1 MFSHNSNT
9 TKDKVNTLV
18 LTRVTRNGVC
28 ILTHIE
34 EYKYL
39 LERSRRFLETAEL
52 QLDKGFYD
60 LAVFSLEQALQLHL
74 KAYLL
79 KLGLEFTKKWSIR
92 RLLELIYKNTNS
104 EEIRSA
110 LANYAVELGSL
121 EDAYI
126 TSRYV
131 AREYCEEEARKLLQT
146 VRGVMDIVGRSVD
159 R

>member
-1 MFSHNSNT
+1 M
-9 TKDKVNTLV
+9 K
-18 LTRVTRNGVC
+18 
-28 ILTHIE
+28 
-34 EYKYL
+34 L
-39 LERSRRFLETAEL
+39 LSCNWI
-52 QLDKGFYD
+52 KGFMIWQ
-60 LAVFSLEQALQLHL
+60 VFSLEQALQLHL

-104 EEIRSA
+104 DEIRDT

-146 VRGVMDIVGRSVD
+146 VRGVMGIVGRSID

>member
-1 MFSHNSNT
+1 MR
-9 TKDKVNTLV
+9 DGV
-18 LTRVTRNGVC
+18 LY
-28 ILTHIE
+28 LTHIE

-52 QLDKGFYD
+52 QLDRGFYD
-60 LAVFSLEQALQLHL
+60 LAVFSLEQSLQLYL

-79 KLGLEFTKKWSIR
+79 KLGLESAKTRSIR
-92 RLLELIYKNTNS
+92 RLLEIIYKITNS
-104 EEIRSA
+104 EEIRNTIT
-110 LANYAVELGSL
+110 NYAVELGSL

-146 VRGVMDIVGRSVD
+146 VRGVMSIVGRAVD

>member
-1 MFSHNSNT
+1 
-9 TKDKVNTLV
+9 
-18 LTRVTRNGVC
+18 LTRVTRNGVLH
-28 ILTHIE
+28 LTHIK

-52 QLDKGFYD
+52 QLNRGFYD
-60 LAVFSLEQALQLHL
+60 LAVFSLEQSLQLYL

-79 KLGLEFTKKWSIR
+79 KLGLELPKKWSIR
-92 RLLELIYKNTNS
+92 RLLELIYKITNS
-104 EEIRSA
+104 DEIRNT
-110 LANYAVELGSL
+110 LANYAVEIGSI

-131 AREYCEEEARKLLQT
+131 AREYCEEEAKKLLQT
-146 VRGVMDIVGRSVD
+146 VREVMDIVERSID

>member
-1 MFSHNSNT
+1 MVFY
-9 TKDKVNTLV
+9 
-18 LTRVTRNGVC
+18 

-34 EYKYL
+34 EYKYPL
-39 LERSRRFLETAEL
+39 KRSRRFLETAEL
-52 QLDKGFYD
+52 QLDRRFYD
-60 LAVFSLEQALQLHL
+60 LAVFSLEQSLQLYL

-92 RLLELIYKNTNS
+92 RLLELIYKITNS
-104 EEIRSA
+104 EEIRGA
-110 LANYAVELGSL
+110 LTNYAVELGSL

-146 VRGVMDIVGRSVD
+146 VRG
-159 R
+159 

>member
-1 MFSHNSNT
+1 M
-9 TKDKVNTLV
+9 
-18 LTRVTRNGVC
+18 RNGVLH
-28 ILTHIE
+28 LTHIE

-39 LERSRRFLETAEL
+39 LERSRRFLETVEL
-52 QLDKGFYD
+52 QLDRGFYD
-60 LAVFSLEQALQLHL
+60 LAVFSLEQALQLYL

-79 KLGLEFTKKWSIR
+79 KLGLEFTKTRSIK
-92 RLLELIYKNTNS
+92 RLLELIYKITNS
-104 EEIRSA
+104 EEVRDA
-110 LANYAVELGSL
+110 LTNYAVELGSI

-146 VRGVMDIVGRSVD
+146 VRGVMSIVGRSIN

>member
-1 MFSHNSNT
+1 
-9 TKDKVNTLV
+9 LY
-18 LTRVTRNGVC
+18 
-28 ILTHIE
+28 LTHME

-52 QLDKGFYD
+52 QLDRGFYD
-60 LAVFSLEQALQLHL
+60 LAVFSLEQALQLYL

-79 KLGLEFTKKWSIR
+79 KLGLEFMKKWSIK
-92 RLLELIYKNTNS
+92 RLLELIYKITNS
-104 EEIRSA
+104 EEIRGA

-126 TSRYV
+126 TSRYF
-131 AREYCEEEARKLLQT
+131 AREYCEEEAKKLLQT

>member
-1 MFSHNSNT
+1 MVFY
-9 TKDKVNTLV
+9 
-18 LTRVTRNGVC
+18 

-52 QLDKGFYD
+52 QLDRGFYD
-60 LAVFSLEQALQLHL
+60 LAVFSLEQSLQLYL

-79 KLGLEFTKKWSIR
+79 KLGLGSAKTRSIR
-92 RLLELIYKNTNS
+92 RLLELIYKITNS
-104 EEIRSA
+104 EEIRNTIT
-110 LANYAVELGSL
+110 NYAVELSSL

-146 VRGVMDIVGRSVD
+146 VRGVMSIVGRSIG

>member
-1 MFSHNSNT
+1 MVFY
-9 TKDKVNTLV
+9 
-18 LTRVTRNGVC
+18 

-52 QLDKGFYD
+52 QLDRGFYD
-60 LAVFSLEQALQLHL
+60 LAVFSLEQSLQLYL

-79 KLGLEFTKKWSIR
+79 KLGLEFPKTRSVR
-92 RLLELIYKNTNS
+92 RLLELIYKVTSS
-104 EEIRSA
+104 EEIRNA
-110 LANYAVELGSL
+110 LMNYAVELGSL

-146 VRGVMDIVGRSVD
+146 VRGVMDIVGRSID
-159 R
+159 Q

>member
-1 MFSHNSNT
+1 MVFY
-9 TKDKVNTLV
+9 
-18 LTRVTRNGVC
+18 

-52 QLDKGFYD
+52 QLDRGFYD
-60 LAVFSLEQALQLHL
+60 LAVFSLEQSLQLYL

-92 RLLELIYKNTNS
+92 RLLELIYKITNS
-104 EEIRSA
+104 EEIRGA

-126 TSRYV
+126 TSRY
-131 AREYCEEEARKLLQT
+131 LLGNT
-146 VRGVMDIVGRSVD
+146 VRR
-159 R
+159 RLENYYKQ

>member
-1 MFSHNSNT
+1 MKMVFY
-9 TKDKVNTLV
+9 
-18 LTRVTRNGVC
+18 

-39 LERSRRFLETAEL
+39 LERSRRFLETVEL
-52 QLDKGFYD
+52 QLDRGFYD
-60 LAVFSLEQALQLHL
+60 LAVFSLEQSLQLYL

-79 KLGLEFTKKWSIR
+79 KLGLESAKTRSIR
-92 RLLELIYKNTNS
+92 RLLELIYKITNS
-104 EEIRSA
+104 EEVRDV

-131 AREYCEEEARKLLQT
+131 AREYSEKEARKLLQT
-146 VRGVMDIVGRSVD
+146 VRGVMDIVGRSIN

>member
-1 MFSHNSNT
+1 M
-9 TKDKVNTLV
+9 
-18 LTRVTRNGVC
+18 
-28 ILTHIE
+28 THIE

-60 LAVFSLEQALQLHL
+60 LAVFSLEQALQLYL

-79 KLGLEFTKKWSIR
+79 KLGLEFTKKWSIKK
-92 RLLELIYKNTNS
+92 LLELIYKITNS
-104 EEIRSA
+104 EEIRGA
-110 LANYAVELGSL
+110 LTNYAVELGSI

-131 AREYCEEEARKLLQT
+131 AREYCEEEAKKLLQT

>member
-1 MFSHNSNT
+1 
-9 TKDKVNTLV
+9 LV
-18 LTRVTRNGVC
+18 LTRVTRNGVLY
-28 ILTHIE
+28 LTQ

-60 LAVFSLEQALQLHL
+60 LAVFSLEQALQLYL

-79 KLGLEFTKKWSIR
+79 KLGLELQKKWSIR
-92 RLLELIYKNTNS
+92 RLLELIYKITNS
-104 EEIRSA
+104 EEVRGA
-110 LANYAVELGSL
+110 LANYAVELGSI

-146 VRGVMDIVGRSVD
+146 VRGVMDIVGRSID

>member
-1 MFSHNSNT
+1 M
-9 TKDKVNTLV
+9 
-18 LTRVTRNGVC
+18 
-28 ILTHIE
+28 E

-52 QLDKGFYD
+52 QLDRGFYD
-60 LAVFSLEQALQLHL
+60 LAVFSLEQALQLYL

-92 RLLELIYKNTNS
+92 RLLELIYKITNS
-104 EEIRSA
+104 DEIRNA
-110 LANYAVELGSL
+110 LMNYAVELGSL
-121 EDAYI
+121 EDTYI

-146 VRGVMDIVGRSVD
+146 VRVVMDIVGRSID

>member
-1 MFSHNSNT
+1 
-9 TKDKVNTLV
+9 
-18 LTRVTRNGVC
+18 
-28 ILTHIE
+28 LTHIE

-52 QLDKGFYD
+52 QLDKGYYD
-60 LAVFSLEQALQLHL
+60 LTVFSLEQVLQLYL

-79 KLGLEFTKKWSIR
+79 KLGLESAKTQSIR
-92 RLLELIYKNTNS
+92 RLLELIYKITNS
-104 EEIRSA
+104 EEIRNTIT
-110 LANYAVELGSL
+110 NYAVELGSL

>member
-1 MFSHNSNT
+1 M
-9 TKDKVNTLV
+9 
-18 LTRVTRNGVC
+18 
-28 ILTHIE
+28 E

-52 QLDKGFYD
+52 QLGRGFYD
-60 LAVFSLEQALQLHL
+60 LAVFSLEQALQLYL

-79 KLGLEFTKKWSIR
+79 KLGLEFPKTHSIKK
-92 RLLELIYKNTNS
+92 LLELIYKITNS
-104 EEIRSA
+104 EEIRGA

-131 AREYCEEEARKLLQT
+131 AREYCEEEAKKLLQT

>member
-1 MFSHNSNT
+1 LH
-9 TKDKVNTLV
+9 
-18 LTRVTRNGVC
+18 
-28 ILTHIE
+28 LTHIE

-39 LERSRRFLETAEL
+39 LERSRRFLETVEL
-52 QLDKGFYD
+52 QLDRGFYD
-60 LAVFSLEQALQLHL
+60 LAVFSLEQALQLYL

-79 KLGLEFTKKWSIR
+79 KLGLEFTKTRSIK
-92 RLLELIYKNTNS
+92 RLLELIYKITNS
-104 EEIRSA
+104 EEVRDA
-110 LANYAVELGSL
+110 LTNYAVELGSI

-146 VRGVMDIVGRSVD
+146 VRGVMSIVGRSIN

>member
-1 MFSHNSNT
+1 MR
-9 TKDKVNTLV
+9 DGV
-18 LTRVTRNGVC
+18 LY
-28 ILTHIE
+28 LTHIE

-52 QLDKGFYD
+52 QLDRGFYD
-60 LAVFSLEQALQLHL
+60 LAVFSLEQSLQLYL

-79 KLGLEFTKKWSIR
+79 KLGLESAKTRSIR
-92 RLLELIYKNTNS
+92 RLLEIIYKITNS
-104 EEIRSA
+104 EEIRNTIT
-110 LANYAVELGSL
+110 NYAVELGSL

-146 VRGVMDIVGRSVD
+146 VRGVMSIVGRSID

>member
-1 MFSHNSNT
+1 
-9 TKDKVNTLV
+9 
-18 LTRVTRNGVC
+18 
-28 ILTHIE
+28 LTHIE

-60 LAVFSLEQALQLHL
+60 LAVFSLEQALQLYL

-92 RLLELIYKNTNS
+92 RLLELIYKITNS
-104 EEIRSA
+104 DEIRNA
-110 LANYAVELGSL
+110 LMNYAVELGSL

-126 TSRYV
+126 TSRYF

>member
-1 MFSHNSNT
+1 M
-9 TKDKVNTLV
+9 
-18 LTRVTRNGVC
+18 
-28 ILTHIE
+28 THIE

-39 LERSRRFLETAEL
+39 LERSRRFLETVEL
-52 QLDKGFYD
+52 QLDRGFYD
-60 LAVFSLEQALQLHL
+60 LAVFSLEQALQLYL

-79 KLGLEFTKKWSIR
+79 KLGLEFTKTRSIK
-92 RLLELIYKNTNS
+92 RLLELIYKITNS
-104 EEIRSA
+104 EEVRDA
-110 LANYAVELGSL
+110 LTNYAVELGSI

-146 VRGVMDIVGRSVD
+146 VRGVMSIVGRSIN

>member
-1 MFSHNSNT
+1 MKMVF
-9 TKDKVNTLV
+9 
-18 LTRVTRNGVC
+18 C

-39 LERSRRFLETAEL
+39 LERSKRFLETAEL
-52 QLDKGFYD
+52 QLDRGFYD
-60 LAVFSLEQALQLHL
+60 LAVFSLEQSLQLYL

-79 KLGLEFTKKWSIR
+79 KLGLEFTKTRSVR
-92 RLLELIYKNTNS
+92 RLLELIYKVTNS
-104 EEIRSA
+104 EEIRGA

-146 VRGVMDIVGRSVD
+146 VRRVMDIVGRSVD

>member
-1 MFSHNSNT
+1 MVFY
-9 TKDKVNTLV
+9 
-18 LTRVTRNGVC
+18 
-28 ILTHIE
+28 ILTHTE

-60 LAVFSLEQALQLHL
+60 LAVFSLEQALQLYL

-92 RLLELIYKNTNS
+92 RLLELIYKITNS
-104 EEIRSA
+104 DEIRNA
-110 LANYAVELGSL
+110 LMNYAVELGSL

-126 TSRYV
+126 TSRYF

>member
-1 MFSHNSNT
+1 MVFY
-9 TKDKVNTLV
+9 
-18 LTRVTRNGVC
+18 

-52 QLDKGFYD
+52 QLDRGFYD
-60 LAVFSLEQALQLHL
+60 LAVFSLEQSLQLYL

-92 RLLELIYKNTNS
+92 RLLELIYKITNS
-104 EEIRSA
+104 EEIRGA

-146 VRGVMDIVGRSVD
+146 VRGVMDIVGRSID

>member
-1 MFSHNSNT
+1 M
-9 TKDKVNTLV
+9 
-18 LTRVTRNGVC
+18 
-28 ILTHIE
+28 E

-52 QLDKGFYD
+52 QLNRGFYRGFYD
-60 LAVFSLEQALQLHL
+60 LAVFSLEQSLQLYL

-79 KLGLEFTKKWSIR
+79 KLGLEFTKTRSVR
-92 RLLELIYKNTNS
+92 RLLELIYKVTNS
-104 EEIRSA
+104 EEIRNA

-131 AREYCEEEARKLLQT
+131 AREYSEGEARKLLQT
-146 VRGVMDIVGRSVD
+146 VRRVMDIVGRSVD